1 MSPRG
6 SRYDPEVMRR
16 VMLLAVALH
25 GTGCLSSR
33 YSVRADE
40 LRHLAAQPPEA
51 RWQRVRV
58 VQGIGGDEAPP
69 AAAVPVVGI
78 DPALLVVGLASSP
91 GRSIARVQPPPPRA
105 TGSAGRGS
113 RGGGG
118 GGQGAAWVVAAVVVA
133 AAAGAL
139 VLAGIEG
146 ARYDGWV
153 ATHPDEPVYL
163 DTPGATTVVP
173 LSQLTPALAAHASGA
188 SVYEGS
194 LPRFERLGR
203 APLDRVGFT
212 LQSAAIAG
220 EIPGSTAATPAWAFG
235 GRAFVGGFPL
245 AQLGVGVLADVATSG
260 PETLVRVGVEAQV
273 MPLLWVG
280 AFAGGGYAIAHRAAP
295 TRSDGAPWFHAGLQL
310 ELPWTT
316 RLSVQARAGAQWTGL
331 GDGGV
336 WGPGF
341 SLGLAIY

>member
-1 MSPRG
+1 MRCTRGGRVALTQGREIPCGLRAAPARSTSVSPRG

-146 ARYDGWV
+146 RALRRLGRDAPRRAGLPR
-153 ATHPDEPVYL
+153 HPGRDHG
-163 DTPGATTVVP
+163 GA
-173 LSQLTPALAAHASGA
+173 ALAAHPRARRARLGRVGLRGLAPALRASGA
-188 SVYEGS
+188 
-194 LPRFERLGR
+194 R
-203 APLDRVGFT
+203 APRPGGLHAPERGHRGGDPGGRPRQRPRGP
-212 LQSAAIAG
+212 LGGGRSSAAS
-220 EIPGSTAATPAWAFG
+220 PSRSSAWG
-235 GRAFVGGFPL
+235 CSP
-245 AQLGVGVLADVATSG
+245 TS
-260 PETLVRVGVEAQV
+260 P
-273 MPLLWVG
+273 
-280 AFAGGGYAIAHRAAP
+280 RAAP
-295 TRSDGAPWFHAGLQL
+295 RPSCAWAS
-310 ELPWTT
+310 
-316 RLSVQARAGAQWTGL
+316 RRR
-331 GDGGV
+331 
-336 WGPGF
+336 
-341 SLGLAIY
+341 